1 MPGTG
6 RQKGGWGLCRP
17 CLSCSTT
24 RLPPVRCPQAA
35 PASGTLSRQRVT
47 SRREAAC
54 PLSGAGTSLV
64 RALALHGVAMLRS
77 HLASPLRPG
86 RGVLIRSVSR
96 RLGSAAYVREDA
108 SPNEVSSLINQRMP
122 AALPECQ
129 TGPAL
134 PPDAQP
140 WRDHSQHG
148 PVRYLLKHA
157 PRPGRY
163 RRTRPA
169 PRHRRL
175 REQFG
180 LMISCCQASN
190 QLCISPCPTTCPVTE
205 EPQCP
210 PHQVPQ
216 RSPTQHG
223 PGRCRQPPGLLQPD
237 PQPGRLSAP
246 ATSGSPCPTP
256 RWACSWRPSTRPSC

>member
-1 MPGTG
+1 MQGQRREGPTSARTIRVHRTPPFVRGACERLHTRHQPGVTVH
-6 RQKGGWGLCRP
+6 CRRAAGTP
-17 CLSCSTT
+17 M
-24 RLPPVRCPQAA
+24 PVRK
-35 PASGTLSRQRVT
+35 V
-47 SRREAAC
+47 
-54 PLSGAGTSLV
+54 TSLV

-134 PPDAQP
+134 PPGAQP

-175 REQFG
+175 REQYG

-205 EPQCP
+205 EPQC
-210 PHQVPQ
+210 QI
-216 RSPTQHG
+216 
-223 PGRCRQPPGLLQPD
+223 GR
-237 PQPGRLSAP
+237 AHV
-246 ATSGSPCPTP
+246 
-256 RWACSWRPSTRPSC
+256 